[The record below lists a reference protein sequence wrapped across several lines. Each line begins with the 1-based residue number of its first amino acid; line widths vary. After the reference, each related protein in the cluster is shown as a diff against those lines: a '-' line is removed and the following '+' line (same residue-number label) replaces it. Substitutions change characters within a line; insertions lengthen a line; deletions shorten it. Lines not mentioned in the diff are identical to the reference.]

1 MDTIRWTPDNTRPPI
16 TNDPSRMGSKP
27 EIQGGNYHIAYL
39 LPFLTKQAVA
49 GSVPGKSTLALQ
61 FYTGAKIALQQFSEE
76 GNMEI
81 QVDVWDTQANDADFE
96 ALLKNNSRL
105 LNSYVFI
112 GPIRSSHLEMISEWA
127 KTNRKIVVS
136 PDSPSSGLAKQNP
149 DFIQLNPS
157 LESHC
162 AGILKYI
169 KKTSRADA
177 VTIICKEKEAGRI
190 AYFQKANGDVEG
202 GTSQLR
208 RLIMPDAATNF
219 ERVDLKQYIRPG
231 RTSVFILPTW
241 TSQDYVMALLRRLK
255 AVKGSNKV
263 EVYGM
268 PQWQNFDVI
277 DAEYLREMNVHISA
291 ASYLDYT
298 NEEIKSFQQKFY
310 EMSGT
315 IPNEDAFNGYDAT
328 MFTLKMLGKYGLSFP
343 ENLDIETF
351 KSFHGIFTFSKI
363 FNTQSVDDSFNKPD
377 YLENT
382 RVHILKY
389 GQYGYQPVDR

>member
-1 MDTIRWTPDNTRPPI
+1 
-16 TNDPSRMGSKP
+16 
-27 EIQGGNYHIAYL
+27 
-39 LPFLTKQAVA
+39 
-49 GSVPGKSTLALQ
+49 
-61 FYTGAKIALQQFSEE
+61 
-76 GNMEI
+76 
-81 QVDVWDTQANDADFE
+81 
-96 ALLKNNSRL
+96 
-105 LNSYVFI
+105 
-112 GPIRSSHLEMISEWA
+112 
-127 KTNRKIVVS
+127 
-136 PDSPSSGLAKQNP
+136 
-149 DFIQLNPS
+149 
-157 LESHC
+157 
-162 AGILKYI
+162 
-169 KKTSRADA
+169 
-177 VTIICKEKEAGRI
+177 
-190 AYFQKANGDVEG
+190 
-202 GTSQLR
+202 
-208 RLIMPDAATNF
+208 
-219 ERVDLKQYIRPG
+219 
-231 RTSVFILPTW
+231 
-241 TSQDYVMALLRRLK
+241 MALLRRLK